1 MMRLRF
7 DRALAKDSTLAFA
20 RLALGA
26 GFLSAVAD
34 RFGLWG
40 PYGTQG
46 VAWGDFDHFLVYTHH
61 LTSVLS
67 VRVSD
72 ALGVVATSAEIV
84 LGFLL
89 LLGLRIRLISL
100 LSGFLLLSFG
110 AAMAAAIG
118 PKSPLDASVFSAAAA
133 ALVISFHDADR
144 FTLDAFQSVMW
155 SNRHR

>member
-1 MMRLRF
+1 MKVRF
-7 DRALAKDSTLAFA
+7 DRALAKDCTLAFA

-34 RFGLWG
+34 RFGFWG
-40 PYGTQG
+40 PYGKRG

-61 LTSVLS
+61 LTSVFS

-84 LGFLL
+84 FGFLL

-100 LSGFLLLSFG
+100 LSGLLLLSFG
-110 AAMAAAIG
+110 AAMAAATG

-144 FTLDAFQSVMW
+144 FTLDASRSVRW
-155 SNRHR
+155 TNRRR